1 MVDEAKTENP
11 LSNEEVR
18 RLAALPEGDA
28 VKALA
33 AQAKHTKK
41 LDKARVK
48 ARRMVE
54 KVAKDLAA
62 VCAELLRSD
71 LPDKFL
77 RVGRLVRLANQLQL
91 EMSDR
96 ITDLRARGGV
106 QPLGGGGLQ
115 LAAAGDYAPLG
126 QDYDN
131 GAGLVAMPYQGPGP
145 VPDNVQLVRE
155 LIGQIGNVATKQAA
169 PLPPREASPF
179 DLEQALQ
186 ARKTLLE
193 QNQDT
198 SAIDGFIAGLQQQLA
213 RQGAAF
219 AKGEPDPAAVAQ
231 QAKLQ
236 EDLKKGMLGGVA
248 GANLF
253 GGLQALDH
261 EWAHGNGAVPN
272 GLLKAPVGEG
282 GE

>member
-11 LSNEEVR
+11 LSDEEVR
-18 RLAALPEGDA
+18 RLAAPPTADA

-33 AQAKHTKK
+33 AQAKRTKK

-71 LPDKFL
+71 LPDRFL

-96 ITDLRARGGV
+96 ISDLRARGGV
-106 QPLGGGGLQ
+106 QPLGGGGGMQ
-115 LAAAGDYAPLG
+115 IVGAEYDPLG
-126 QDYDN
+126 PDYGGGN
-131 GAGLVAMPYQGPGP
+131 GAGVVAYPQP
-145 VPDNVQLVRE
+145 VPDNVQLMRE
-155 LIGQIGNVATKQAA
+155 LIGQIGDVASKQAP
-169 PLPPREASPF
+169 PLPPREASPL

-186 ARKTLLE
+186 ARKSLLE
-193 QNQDT
+193 QKQDT

-219 AKGEPDPAAVAQ
+219 AKGEPDPVAVAQ